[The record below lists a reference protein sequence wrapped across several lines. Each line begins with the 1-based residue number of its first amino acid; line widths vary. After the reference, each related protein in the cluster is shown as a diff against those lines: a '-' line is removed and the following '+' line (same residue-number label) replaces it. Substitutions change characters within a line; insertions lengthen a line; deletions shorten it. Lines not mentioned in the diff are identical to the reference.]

1 MTLALIIYLVF
12 TALPAISTLAIV
24 FCSSWAAL
32 AFFGLTFGYIAKDS
46 YPSEP
51 ALWDWTTKTLLKRYA
66 KVAVAC
72 LVVSVLIPTKEV
84 TAYMLAGYGVQ
95 TVAQN
100 DQVQELAGDGLDV
113 LQQLMKK
120 AKNSL
125 EEEIE
130 EKK

>member
-12 TALPAISTLAIV
+12 TVLPGIMTICKLGFFAWL
-24 FCSSWAAL
+24 AAL
-32 AFFGLTFGYIAKDS
+32 GVGSFIGGALEHEPS
-46 YPSEP
+46 YK
-51 ALWDWTTKTLLKRYA
+51 WTTEVCLK
-66 KVAVAC
+66 KWSKWAVLC
-72 LVVSVLIPTKEV
+72 LVVANFIPSKEV

-120 AKNSL
+120 AKSSL